1 MPLSI
6 KHPEAD
12 ELARELAQTTGESIT
27 TAVVRALREQLKRE
41 TGRSAVSRL
50 KDELFRIS
58 ERCSKLPDYDTRTAE
73 EILGFDEHGLPG

>member
-12 ELARELAQTTGESIT
+12 ELARELAQTTGQSIT

-41 TGRSAVSRL
+41 TGRSAASRL
-50 KDELFRIS
+50 KDELLRIS

-73 EILGFDEHGLPG
+73 EILGFNEHGLPG